1 MSNISDIFTNIIQ
14 GTDSGNVLG
23 TLLHNQGLSMEQLW
37 KLPVDIVEYDDDYKI
52 FIDVPGINKENMTI
66 NVYGNKID
74 VEVER
79 VNPYPEDQNIIKKEI
94 IYGRFKRTIIIP
106 IFVMSQNDVNVI
118 LNKKGTL
125 QIKINKQTRQ
135 SSFNINIE
143 STDTN

>member
-23 TLLHNQGLSMEQLW
+23 TLLHNQGLSMDQLW

-79 VNPYPEDQNIIKKEI
+79 VNTYPEDQNIIKKEI

-106 IFVMSQNDVNVI
+106 IFVMSQNDVSVI
-118 LNKKGTL
+118 LNKNGTL